1 MVPPHKNSPDQRSGL
16 STLTTKPRGL
26 LARLQSFNA
35 VIRNWFRAKG
45 RQLSGLAFLVSVQPR
60 PFSVKMDD
68 LPIDALDLGRIGCPT
83 KQCAELVDAFVD
95 VYAGLA
101 HGELRRLDVCRV
113 I

>member
-1 MVPPHKNSPDQRSGL
+1 MIPASAPKIMNRTPATFRLALQSMGFNDIPL
-16 STLTTKPRGL
+16 FIITKP
-26 LARLQSFNA
+26 AKDIA
-35 VIRNWFRAKG
+35 VGA
-45 RQLSGLAFLVSVQPR
+45 
-60 PFSVKMDD
+60 

-101 HGELRRLDVCRV
+101 HGELRRLDVRRV